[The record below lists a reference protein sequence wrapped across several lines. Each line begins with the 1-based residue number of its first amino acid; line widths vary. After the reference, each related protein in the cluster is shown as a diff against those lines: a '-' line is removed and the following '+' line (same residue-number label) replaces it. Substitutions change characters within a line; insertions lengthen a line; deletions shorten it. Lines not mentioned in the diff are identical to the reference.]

1 MTFDEAALIMMSG
14 GANGKVKELTIT
26 ADGYYPLSAE
36 DFSAGYIGYNP
47 VHVAV
52 PQITQK
58 LVVTENGRYN
68 CSNYDNI
75 PFNPI
80 EVNVPTAPKVS
91 PFYIFGPGTYGGGHA
106 GDDVDGLNPVIV
118 DTPYSKYIEAFDS
131 RKGELL
137 HKTGVGW
144 PSYSY
149 SDYRRGWFKLNA
161 GWYIV
166 RAQYVGS
173 FEEVQ
178 NYMRNT
184 YDTLISRAGDA
195 TIYFDNGNTL
205 SGLQINFMHN
215 SNDSVD
221 TVRSI
226 NLAAWV
232 KDHFRSTKSSR
243 ITSVN
248 KTFTSADGISSGSI
262 YRFKSYNITSGKVIA
277 TIGKRQ
283 GRSYATPETLNDP
296 NYIET
301 DLTFELDISSL
312 ELPFSTSG
320 RAYYGR
326 YVSVTSPNDY
336 SPILVD
342 ESEVP
347 I

>member
-1 MTFDEAALIMMSG
+1 MTFDEATLIMMSG
-14 GANGKVKELTIT
+14 GANGKVKDLTIT

-80 EVNVPTAPKVS
+80 EVNVPTAPKIS

-106 GDDVDGLNPVIV
+106 GDDVDGLNPVII
-118 DTPYSKYIEAFDS
+118 DTPFSKYIEAFDS

-144 PSYSY
+144 PSYY
-149 SDYRRGWFKLNA
+149 YFDYGKEWLKSNTGR
-161 GWYIV
+161 YIIN
-166 RAQYVGS
+166 AQYVGS

-178 NYMRNT
+178 RYMRNT
-184 YDTLISRAGDA
+184 FDTLVSRAGDV

-205 SGLQINFMHN
+205 SGLRIGFRNN
-215 SNDSVD
+215 STDSSD
-221 TVRSI
+221 IVRSI
-226 NLAAWV
+226 NIAAGV
-232 KDHFRSTKSSR
+232 SDHFLSTKSSR

-262 YRFKSYNITSGKVIA
+262 YRFKSCNITSGKVI
-277 TIGKRQ
+277 TVIGKRL
-283 GRSYATPETLNDP
+283 RRDYATPETLNDP
-296 NYIET
+296 DYIET

-326 YVSVTSPNDY
+326 YVNVVIPNNY
-336 SPILVD
+336 SSIHVD